1 MKRLLTTWILALLA
15 TVSVWAQT
23 FTAGNLTYKVTDAAA
38 KTVELTGYETEPTGA
53 LTIPAT
59 VTNGGTTYSVT
70 AIGRLAFRECKAL
83 TSVTIPDGV
92 TSIGSY
98 AFSSCEALTAVT
110 IPDGVTE
117 IQTYTFAY
125 CYSLKSVTIGKGVT
139 GIELYAFGW
148 SDNIS
153 ELTVAATVPP
163 TVKKDAFYSVS
174 KNISV
179 YVPKESLAAY
189 KAADGWKEFTNLKA
203 IGSGFT
209 AGNLKYA
216 VTDAAAKTVE
226 LTGYVTKPTGA
237 LTIPA
242 TVTNGGTTYSVTA
255 IGYEAF
261 RECKALTSV
270 TIPDGVT
277 SIVEKAFMDCETLAE
292 VNIPKSVTSIGGY
305 VFSGCKALT
314 SVTIPDGVTSIG
326 EYAFSG
332 CKALTAVTTPDG
344 VTSIGY
350 RAFYDCMAL
359 TTMNI
364 PESVTSISGYAFSG
378 CKALTAVTI
387 PDGVTEIQ
395 DNTFAYCT
403 SLKSVTIGSGV
414 TAIGEKAFYYCDGI
428 TEMTV
433 LATVPPTMVT
443 NAFYRVSQSIPV
455 YVPLEALDA
464 YKAADGW
471 KEFSGLQAKGFSSF
485 TVDNLNYRA
494 TGLTAVE
501 LTGYV
506 TKPTGILDI
515 PATVS
520 YEGKN
525 FDVTAIGESAFREC
539 KALTLL
545 TIPNTVKT
553 IGVNAFYLC
562 TGILELTIPDSVT
575 KIGINAFGW
584 CSGLLQLTIGNG
596 VTDIERI
603 AFKYCKKLQ
612 QVTLGN
618 NVATIGDEAFGS
630 CEQLKQISI
639 PESVTDIGAG
649 AFGNCPALTAITV
662 AEGNTAYCSDG
673 GILFSKDK
681 TTLVQYPAGK
691 PETSYTIP
699 AGVTAVQGG
708 AFSGTALTSVTIPE
722 SVTVIGSNAFYLCE
736 ALTAATVPDGVTS
749 IENGTFSYCTAL
761 TKVTLGNGVT
771 NIGTRAF
778 SGCTALAEMTVAAT
792 EPPVAASDAFEN
804 VSRDITVNVP
814 AESLDTYKAASVWS
828 EFTNL
833 QPWSQITFTAGNLT
847 YRVTNETAKTA
858 QLTGYATAPEGAL
871 TIPAGVEY
879 DGTEYSVTSIGNK
892 ALAGCEL
899 LTEAVVPNSV
909 ATIGNEAFADSKALA
924 KVTLGDG
931 VATMGNAVFR
941 GCESL
946 TEAVI
951 PDGVTT
957 LGAET
962 FSGCTK
968 LSKAVLG
975 NGVKALGEKTFY
987 GCTLLAEITV
997 PDGVTTIGSEAF
1009 SGCTSL
1015 AEITVPDAVTTIG
1028 NSAFSGCTKLTAVA
1042 LGNGVS
1048 NIGDEA
1054 FSGCTALTE
1063 ITLPNS
1069 VRLIGKSAFSG
1080 CSALEKATL
1089 GSSVR
1094 ILSDWAFYGCEAL
1107 AEMTVLA
1114 TEPPMASA
1122 NTFENVSR
1130 SIPVYVPKASLEA
1143 YRAANVWN
1151 EFNLKEPPFVAGNL
1165 KYSVSDASALTVEV
1179 IGCTDNP
1186 NTVDIPATVSHDGAE
1201 YRVTGISGKAFA
1213 GCDALTQVNVGINVT
1228 DIAGNAFAG
1237 TALAAINVDGGN
1249 TAYSSE
1255 NGVLFDKAKTALLLY
1270 PWGKTDTSYSVPDG
1284 VTAIGR
1290 EAAAGCTSLTE
1301 LTLAES
1307 VATVGEMAFAG
1318 CTSLTQMTVKATVPP
1333 TVEQD
1338 AFMDVDRNIPV
1349 YVHHASLDAYR
1360 GADTWR
1366 EFNLLADPSS
1376 ASTLTMPDSL
1386 RVYGGM
1392 LRNPEAHH
1400 FIIYDLTGRIIYSGN
1415 ATTLS
1420 LTPGIYVVSCNG
1432 ANGKAV
1438 F

>member
-23 FTAGNLTYKVTDAAA
+23 FTAGNLKYEVTDAAA
-38 KTVELTGYETEPTGA
+38 KTVELTGYETEPTGT
-53 LTIPAT
+53 LSIPAT
-59 VTNGGTTYSVT
+59 VTNEGTTYSVT
-70 AIGRLAFRECKAL
+70 AIGYKAFTHCKAL

-98 AFSSCEALTAVT
+98 AFCECIALTTMNIPESVTSIREYAFLFCKALTAVT
-110 IPDGVTE
+110 IPDGVME
-117 IQTYTFAY
+117 IQDHTFAY
-125 CYSLKSVTIGKGVT
+125 CSSLKSVTIGKGVT
-139 GIELYAFGW
+139 GIERYAFGW

-163 TVKKDAFYSVS
+163 TM
-174 KNISV
+174 
-179 YVPKESLAAY
+179 
-189 KAADGWKEFTNLKA
+189 G
-203 IGSGFT
+203 
-209 AGNLKYA
+209 
-216 VTDAAAKTVE
+216 
-226 LTGYVTKPTGA
+226 
-237 LTIPA
+237 
-242 TVTNGGTTYSVTA
+242 
-255 IGYEAF
+255 
-261 RECKALTSV
+261 
-270 TIPDGVT
+270 
-277 SIVEKAFMDCETLAE
+277 
-292 VNIPKSVTSIGGY
+292 
-305 VFSGCKALT
+305 
-314 SVTIPDGVTSIG
+314 
-326 EYAFSG
+326 
-332 CKALTAVTTPDG
+332 
-344 VTSIGY
+344 
-350 RAFYDCMAL
+350 
-359 TTMNI
+359 
-364 PESVTSISGYAFSG
+364 
-378 CKALTAVTI
+378 
-387 PDGVTEIQ
+387 
-395 DNTFAYCT
+395 
-403 SLKSVTIGSGV
+403 
-414 TAIGEKAFYYCDGI
+414 
-428 TEMTV
+428 
-433 LATVPPTMVT
+433 T
-443 NAFYRVSQSIPV
+443 NAFCGVSQSIPV

-464 YKAADGW
+464 YRAADGW

-485 TVDNLNYRA
+485 TVDNLNYRV
-494 TGLTAVE
+494 TGSTAVE

-506 TKPTGILDI
+506 TRPTGILDI

-525 FDVTAIGESAFREC
+525 FDVTAIGESAFESC
-539 KALTLL
+539 DGITLL

-575 KIGINAFGW
+575 KIGIYAFGW

-596 VTDIERI
+596 VTDIERM
-603 AFKYCKKLQ
+603 AFQYCKKLQ

-618 NVATIGDEAFGS
+618 NVATIGESAFDS

-639 PESVTDIGAG
+639 PESVTDIGSG

-681 TTLVQYPAGK
+681 TTLVKYPEGK
-691 PETSYTIP
+691 PETSYAIP
-699 AGVTAVQGG
+699 AGVTAVENS
-708 AFSGTALTSVTIPE
+708 AFSYCKTLAAVTIPE
-722 SVTVIGSNAFYLCE
+722 SVTSIGNK
-736 ALTAATVPDGVTS
+736 ALTGCTSLTEITVPDGVTR
-749 IENGTFSYCTAL
+749 IGDYTFYNCTAL

-771 NIGTRAF
+771 NIAYVAF

-792 EPPVAASDAFEN
+792 EPPVAAASAFKN
-804 VSRDITVNVP
+804 VSRDMTVYVP
-814 AESLDTYKAASVWS
+814 AESLAAYKAASVWS

-833 QPWSQITFTAGNLT
+833 QPWGLITFTAGNLT
-847 YRVTNETAKTA
+847 YRVTDETAKTA

-909 ATIGNEAFADSKALA
+909 TTIGNEAFADSKALA

-931 VATMGNAVFR
+931 VTTIGNAVFR

-975 NGVKALGEKTFY
+975 NGVKAIGEKTFY
-987 GCTLLAEITV
+987 GCTLLAEIT
-997 PDGVTTIGSEAF
+997 I
-1009 SGCTSL
+1009 
-1015 AEITVPDAVTTIG
+1015 PDAVTTIG

-1094 ILSDWAFYGCEAL
+1094 ILNDWAFYGCEAL

-1122 NTFENVSR
+1122 NTFANVSR

>member
-23 FTAGNLTYKVTDAAA
+23 FTADNLTYKVTDAAA

-70 AIGRLAFRECKAL
+70 AIGDKAFRECKAL

-92 TSIGSY
+92 TGIGSH
-98 AFSSCEALTAVT
+98 AFRSCEALTAITV
-110 IPDGVTE
+110 PDGVTKIE
-117 IQTYTFAY
+117 GWTFAY
-125 CYSLKSVTIGKGVT
+125 CWGLTKVTLGSGVT
-139 GIELYAFGW
+139 SIGERAFLYCN
-148 SDNIS
+148 SIT

-163 TVKKDAFYSVS
+163 TVEENAFYYVS

-179 YVPKESLAAY
+179 YVPMESLAAY
-189 KAADGWKEFTNLKA
+189 KVADGWKEFTNLKA
-203 IGSGFT
+203 IGGGFT

-226 LTGYVTKPTGA
+226 LTGYVTKPTGT
-237 LTIPA
+237 LSIPA
-242 TVTNGGTTYSVTA
+242 TVTNEGTTYSVTS
-255 IGYEAF
+255 IGKQAFYECGGITSVTIPDGVTVIGHKAF
-261 RECKALTSV
+261 RECRALTSV

-277 SIVEKAFMDCETLAE
+277 
-292 VNIPKSVTSIGGY
+292 Y
-305 VFSGCKALT
+305 
-314 SVTIPDGVTSIG
+314 IG
-326 EYAFSG
+326 EQ
-332 CKALTAVTTPDG
+332 
-344 VTSIGY
+344 
-350 RAFYDCMAL
+350 AFYLC
-359 TTMNI
+359 
-364 PESVTSISGYAFSG
+364 F
-378 CKALTAVTI
+378 
-387 PDGVTEIQ
+387 
-395 DNTFAYCT
+395 
-403 SLKSVTIGSGV
+403 
-414 TAIGEKAFYYCDGI
+414 GI

-443 NAFYRVSQSIPV
+443 NAFTGVSQSIPV

-485 TVDNLNYRA
+485 TVDNLNYRV
-494 TGLTAVE
+494 TGSTAVE

-506 TKPTGILDI
+506 TRPTGILDI

-525 FDVTAIGESAFREC
+525 FDVTAIGDGAFGYC
-539 KALTLL
+539 SGITLL

-553 IGVNAFYLC
+553 IGVNAFC
-562 TGILELTIPDSVT
+562 FCSGILELTIPDSVT
-575 KIGINAFGW
+575 KIGNYAFSYCDGIK
-584 CSGLLQLTIGNG
+584 QLTIGNG
-596 VTDIERI
+596 VTDIEFN
-603 AFKYCKKLQ
+603 AFYRCDQLQ
-612 QVTLGN
+612 QVALGN
-618 NVATIGDEAFGS
+618 NVATIGESAFDS
-630 CEQLKQISI
+630 CKQLKQISI

-722 SVTVIGSNAFYLCE
+722 SVTVIGRNAFYLCE

-749 IENGTFSYCTAL
+749 IENETFSYCSAL

-792 EPPVAASDAFEN
+792 EPPVAAANAFEN

-833 QPWSQITFTAGNLT
+833 QPWSQITFTVGNLT

-987 GCTLLAEITV
+987 GCTSLAEITI
-997 PDGVTTIGSEAF
+997 PDAVTTIGNSAF

-1028 NSAFSGCTKLTAVA
+1028 NS
-1042 LGNGVS
+1042 
-1048 NIGDEA
+1048 A

-1122 NTFENVSR
+1122 NTFANVSR

-1307 VATVGEMAFAG
+1307 VATVGEKAFAG

-1366 EFNLLADPSS
+1366 EFNLLADPASV
-1376 ASTLTMPDSL
+1376 STLTMPESI

-1420 LTPGIYVVSCNG
+1420 LTPGIYV
-1432 ANGKAV
+1432 
-1438 F
+1438 

>member
-23 FTAGNLTYKVTDAAA
+23 FTAGNLKYEVTDAAA
-38 KTVELTGYETEPTGA
+38 KTVELTGYET
-53 LTIPAT
+53 
-59 VTNGGTTYSVT
+59 
-70 AIGRLAFRECKAL
+70 
-83 TSVTIPDGV
+83 
-92 TSIGSY
+92 
-98 AFSSCEALTAVT
+98 
-110 IPDGVTE
+110 
-117 IQTYTFAY
+117 
-125 CYSLKSVTIGKGVT
+125 
-139 GIELYAFGW
+139 
-148 SDNIS
+148 
-153 ELTVAATVPP
+153 
-163 TVKKDAFYSVS
+163 
-174 KNISV
+174 
-179 YVPKESLAAY
+179 
-189 KAADGWKEFTNLKA
+189 
-203 IGSGFT
+203 
-209 AGNLKYA
+209 
-216 VTDAAAKTVE
+216 
-226 LTGYVTKPTGA
+226 KPEGA

-277 SIVEKAFMDCETLAE
+277 G
-292 VNIPKSVTSIGGY
+292 IGQSA
-305 VFSGCKALT
+305 FSGCSALT

-326 EYAFSG
+326 SYAFRG
-332 CKALTAVTTPDG
+332 C
-344 VTSIGY
+344 
-350 RAFYDCMAL
+350 
-359 TTMNI
+359 
-364 PESVTSISGYAFSG
+364 E
-378 CKALTAVTI
+378 ALTAVTI

-395 DNTFAYCT
+395 NYTFAYCYSLKSVT
-403 SLKSVTIGSGV
+403 IGKGVTGIELYAFGWSNISELTVAATVPPTVKGNAFYCVSKNISVYVPKESLAAYKAADGWKEFTKLRAIGCGFTAGNLKYEVTDAAAKTVELTGYETEPTGTLSIPATVTNEGTTYSVTSIVEVAFYECGGITSVTIPDGVTEIQDCTFAFCYSLKSVTIGSGV
-414 TAIGEKAFYYCDGI
+414 TSIGEQAFYLCFGI

-443 NAFYRVSQSIPV
+443 NAFTGVSQSIPV

-485 TVDNLNYRA
+485 TVDNLNYRV
-494 TGLTAVE
+494 TGSTAVE

-506 TKPTGILDI
+506 TRPTGILDI

-525 FDVTAIGESAFREC
+525 FDVTAIGKSAFGYC
-539 KALTLL
+539 SGITLL

-553 IGVNAFYLC
+553 IGVNAFC
-562 TGILELTIPDSVT
+562 FCSGILELTIPDSVT
-575 KIGINAFGW
+575 KIGNYAFSYCDGIK
-584 CSGLLQLTIGNG
+584 QLTIGNG
-596 VTDIERI
+596 VTDIEFN
-603 AFKYCKKLQ
+603 AFYRCDQLQ
-612 QVTLGN
+612 QVALGN

-639 PESVTDIGAG
+639 PESVTDIGSG
-649 AFGNCPALTAITV
+649 AFSNCPALTAITV

-673 GILFSKDK
+673 GVLFSKDK

-722 SVTVIGSNAFYLCE
+722 SVTVIGRNAFYLCE

-749 IENGTFSYCTAL
+749 IEDETFSYCSAL

-792 EPPVAASDAFEN
+792 EPPVAAANAFEN

-833 QPWSQITFTAGNLT
+833 QPWSQITFTVGNLT

-899 LTEAVVPNSV
+899 LTEAVVSNSV

-987 GCTLLAEITV
+987 GCTSLAEITI
-997 PDGVTTIGSEAF
+997 PDAVTTIGSEAF
-1009 SGCTSL
+1009 AGCTSL

-1028 NSAFSGCTKLTAVA
+1028 NS
-1042 LGNGVS
+1042 
-1048 NIGDEA
+1048 A

-1122 NTFENVSR
+1122 NTFANVSR

-1307 VATVGEMAFAG
+1307 VATVGVKAFAG

-1366 EFNLLADPSS
+1366 EFNLLADPASV
-1376 ASTLTMPDSL
+1376 STLTMPESI

-1392 LRNPEAHH
+1392 L
-1400 FIIYDLTGRIIYSGN
+1400 YDLTGRIIYSGN

-1432 ANGKAV
+1432 ANGKVV

>member
-1 MKRLLTTWILALLA
+1 MA

-23 FTAGNLTYKVTDAAA
+23 FTADNLTYK
-38 KTVELTGYETEPTGA
+38 
-53 LTIPAT
+53 
-59 VTNGGTTYSVT
+59 
-70 AIGRLAFRECKAL
+70 
-83 TSVTIPDGV
+83 
-92 TSIGSY
+92 
-98 AFSSCEALTAVT
+98 
-110 IPDGVTE
+110 
-117 IQTYTFAY
+117 
-125 CYSLKSVTIGKGVT
+125 
-139 GIELYAFGW
+139 
-148 SDNIS
+148 
-153 ELTVAATVPP
+153 
-163 TVKKDAFYSVS
+163 
-174 KNISV
+174 
-179 YVPKESLAAY
+179 
-189 KAADGWKEFTNLKA
+189 
-203 IGSGFT
+203 
-209 AGNLKYA
+209 

-292 VNIPKSVTSIGGY
+292 VNIPKSVTSIGE
-305 VFSGCKALT
+305 S
-314 SVTIPDGVTSIG
+314 
-326 EYAFSG
+326 AF
-332 CKALTAVTTPDG
+332 
-344 VTSIGY
+344 
-350 RAFYDCMAL
+350 R
-359 TTMNI
+359 
-364 PESVTSISGYAFSG
+364 G

-387 PDGVTEIQ
+387 PDGVMEIQ
-395 DNTFAYCT
+395 NYAFAYCF
-403 SLKSVTIGSGV
+403 SLKSVTIGKGVTGIELYAFGWGNNITELTVAATVPPTVEENAFYRVSKNISVYVPMESLAAYKVADGWKEFTNLKAIGSGFTAGNLTYKVTDAAAKTVELTGYETEPTGALTIPATVTNGGTTYSVTAIGKQAFYECGGITSVTIPDGV
-414 TAIGEKAFYYCDGI
+414 TAIGDKAFGECRALTSVTIPDGVTYIGEQAFYLCFGI

-443 NAFYRVSQSIPV
+443 NAFTGVSQSIPV

-485 TVDNLNYRA
+485 TVDNLNYRV
-494 TGLTAVE
+494 TGSTAVE

-506 TKPTGILDI
+506 TRPTGILDI

-525 FDVTAIGESAFREC
+525 FDVTAIGDGAFGYC
-539 KALTLL
+539 SGITLL

-553 IGVNAFYLC
+553 IGVNAFC
-562 TGILELTIPDSVT
+562 FCSGILELTIPDSVT
-575 KIGINAFGW
+575 KIGNYAFSYCDGIK
-584 CSGLLQLTIGNG
+584 QLTIGNG
-596 VTDIERI
+596 VTDIEFN
-603 AFKYCKKLQ
+603 AFYRCDQLQ
-612 QVTLGN
+612 QVALGN
-618 NVATIGDEAFGS
+618 NVATIGDEAFDS
-630 CEQLKQISI
+630 CKQLKQISI

-722 SVTVIGSNAFYLCE
+722 SVTVIGRNAFFGCT

-749 IENGTFSYCTAL
+749 IENGTFSYCSAL

-792 EPPVAASDAFEN
+792 EPPVAAANAFEN
-804 VSRDITVNVP
+804 VSRDITVYVP

-833 QPWSQITFTAGNLT
+833 QPWSQITFTVGNLT

-899 LTEAVVPNSV
+899 LTEAVVANSV

-962 FSGCTK
+962 FSGCT
-968 LSKAVLG
+968 S
-975 NGVKALGEKTFY
+975 
-987 GCTLLAEITV
+987 LAEITI

-1028 NSAFSGCTKLTAVA
+1028 NSAFSGCTKLAAVA

-1307 VATVGEMAFAG
+1307 VATVGEKAFAG

-1349 YVHHASLDAYR
+1349 YVHPASLDAYR

-1376 ASTLTMPDSL
+1376 VSTLTMPESI

-1432 ANGKAV
+1432 ANGKVV

>member
-23 FTAGNLTYKVTDAAA
+23 FTAGNLKYEVTDAAA
-38 KTVELTGYETEPTGA
+38 KTVELTGYETE
-53 LTIPAT
+53 
-59 VTNGGTTYSVT
+59 
-70 AIGRLAFRECKAL
+70 
-83 TSVTIPDGV
+83 
-92 TSIGSY
+92 
-98 AFSSCEALTAVT
+98 
-110 IPDGVTE
+110 
-117 IQTYTFAY
+117 
-125 CYSLKSVTIGKGVT
+125 
-139 GIELYAFGW
+139 
-148 SDNIS
+148 
-153 ELTVAATVPP
+153 
-163 TVKKDAFYSVS
+163 
-174 KNISV
+174 
-179 YVPKESLAAY
+179 
-189 KAADGWKEFTNLKA
+189 
-203 IGSGFT
+203 
-209 AGNLKYA
+209 
-216 VTDAAAKTVE
+216 
-226 LTGYVTKPTGA
+226 PTGA

-277 SIVEKAFMDCETLAE
+277 SIGTFAFC
-292 VNIPKSVTSIGGY
+292 NCI
-305 VFSGCKALT
+305 
-314 SVTIPDGVTSIG
+314 
-326 EYAFSG
+326 
-332 CKALTAVTTPDG
+332 ALTA
-344 VTSIGY
+344 
-350 RAFYDCMAL
+350 
-359 TTMNI
+359 MNI
-364 PESVTSISGYAFSG
+364 PESVTSIRGYAFRG
-378 CKALTAVTI
+378 CEALTAVTI

-395 DNTFAYCT
+395 DFTFAYCY
-403 SLKSVTIGSGV
+403 SLKSVTIGKGV
-414 TAIGEKAFYYCDGI
+414 TGIKLFAFGRSNNITELTVAATVPPTVKENAFYSVSKNISVYVPKESLAAYKAADGWKEFTNLKAIGGGFTAGNLKYAVTDAAAKTVELTGYVTKPTGTLSIPATVTNEGTTYSVTSIGKQAFYECGGITSVTIPDGVTSIGKQAFYECFGI

-433 LATVPPTMVT
+433 AATVPPTMGT
-443 NAFYRVSQSIPV
+443 NAFTGVSQSIPV

-464 YKAADGW
+464 YMAADGW

-485 TVDNLNYRA
+485 TVDNLNYRV
-494 TGLTAVE
+494 TGSTAVE

-525 FDVTAIGESAFREC
+525 FDVTAIGDEAFGYC
-539 KALTLL
+539 SGITLL

-575 KIGINAFGW
+575 KIGNYAFSYCDGIK
-584 CSGLLQLTIGNG
+584 QLTIGNG
-596 VTDIERI
+596 VTDIEFN
-603 AFKYCKKLQ
+603 AFYRCDQLQ
-612 QVTLGN
+612 QVALGN

-630 CEQLKQISI
+630 CKQLKQISI

-722 SVTVIGSNAFYLCE
+722 SVTVIGRNAFYLCE

-749 IENGTFSYCTAL
+749 IENGTFSYCSAL

-792 EPPVAASDAFEN
+792 EPPVAAANAFEN

-975 NGVKALGEKTFY
+975 NGVKAIGEKTFY
-987 GCTLLAEITV
+987 GCTALAQIAFS
-997 PDGVTTIGSEAF
+997 DAVTTIGSEAF
-1009 SGCTSL
+1009 
-1015 AEITVPDAVTTIG
+1015 A
-1028 NSAFSGCTKLTAVA
+1028 GCTKLAAVA

-1122 NTFENVSR
+1122 NTFANVSR

-1255 NGVLFDKAKTALLLY
+1255 NGVLFDKAKTTLLLY

-1307 VATVGEMAFAG
+1307 VATVGEKAFAG

-1432 ANGKAV
+1432 ANGKAHPRRSFFMGV
-1438 F
+1438 YRRVYGLRFTGEGTIF